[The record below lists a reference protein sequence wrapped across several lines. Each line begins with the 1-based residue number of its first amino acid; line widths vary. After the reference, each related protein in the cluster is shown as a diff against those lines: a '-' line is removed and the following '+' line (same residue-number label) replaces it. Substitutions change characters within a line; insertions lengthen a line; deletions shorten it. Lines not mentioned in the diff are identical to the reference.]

1 MLNSKLISV
10 IDRLATLFAILRVSA
25 AKSFDFNRARYR
37 CYSFFIV
44 CMLSIFIN
52 SLFKL
57 IKIFFYLFTLI
68 FFIFKI

>member
-10 IDRLATLFAILRVSA
+10 IDRLTILFAVLRVSA
-25 AKSFDFNRARYR
+25 AKSFNFNRARHH
-37 CYSFFIV
+37 CYSSFIV
-44 CMLSIFIN
+44 YMLLIFIN

-68 FFIFKI
+68 FSIFKI